1 MYASARSTSALALN
15 ARDGTFAKGAMTS
28 RAGTKAKTRATRRSG
43 MRVEAKDY
51 PKPDNIDKTDNYRI
65 ASELS
70 KRFATDLKLVHSPL
84 AAPSTDEY
92 IYSAWPSRENPF
104 FSLFL
109 FSSAADSNP
118 DRRT

>member
-51 PKPDNIDKTDNYRI
+51 PKPDNIDKTDNY
-65 ASELS
+65 LS
-70 KRFATDLKLVHSPL
+70 LIH
-84 AAPSTDEY
+84 
-92 IYSAWPSRENPF
+92 I
-104 FSLFL
+104 
-109 FSSAADSNP
+109 
-118 DRRT
+118 